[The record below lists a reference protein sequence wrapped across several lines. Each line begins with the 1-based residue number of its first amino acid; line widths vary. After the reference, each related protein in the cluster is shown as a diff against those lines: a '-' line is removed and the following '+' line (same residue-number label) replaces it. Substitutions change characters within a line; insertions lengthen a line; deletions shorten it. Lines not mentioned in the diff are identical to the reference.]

1 MIEYSKK
8 KRENFLKNAL
18 KRKNKKLGSKFNLEL
33 PQIGLWTTGPWGL
46 FLESPGNFS
55 GFVFVFNIKVSIISK
70 MNLTVNE
77 LKLTGL
83 WARNHYLT
91 GLDFKICLRT
101 RKVSGPVFKPSLLVD
116 MPT

>member
-1 MIEYSKK
+1 
-8 KRENFLKNAL
+8 
-18 KRKNKKLGSKFNLEL
+18 
-33 PQIGLWTTGPWGL
+33 
-46 FLESPGNFS
+46 
-55 GFVFVFNIKVSIISK
+55 

-101 RKVSGPVFKPSLLVD
+101 RKVSGPVLKPSLLVD
-116 MPT
+116 IPT